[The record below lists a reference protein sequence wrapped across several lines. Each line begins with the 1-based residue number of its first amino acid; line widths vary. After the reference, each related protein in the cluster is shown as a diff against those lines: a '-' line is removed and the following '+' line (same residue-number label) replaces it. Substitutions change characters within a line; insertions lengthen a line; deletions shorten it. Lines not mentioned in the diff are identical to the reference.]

1 MGGLGGM
8 GAMNPQEMM
17 NNPELMNQMMENPL
31 VRQMMDVSFCL
42 FSSFIIRIL
51 TIVEC

>member
-31 VRQMMDVSFCL
+31 VRQMMDVSL
-42 FSSFIIRIL
+42 FDIISLVPIL
-51 TIVEC
+51 RRE